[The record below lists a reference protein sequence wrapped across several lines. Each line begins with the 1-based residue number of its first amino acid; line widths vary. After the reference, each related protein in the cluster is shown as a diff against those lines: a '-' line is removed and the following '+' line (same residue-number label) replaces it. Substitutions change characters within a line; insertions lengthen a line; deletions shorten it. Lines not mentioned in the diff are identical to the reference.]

1 MKTIISQTSLNT
13 KSPINPA
20 LLLGLISI
28 SLALVGCTT
37 TSTSSKNTGTTLL
50 MKYHNLSNFKYKAG
64 DISGIRNIGLR
75 DTALSLG
82 ARAGLAWRAE
92 QINQSVMH
100 HERQLDLVYNFNGML
115 LDDNVLPPV
124 LIEGRQTL
132 DQFSDNV
139 IRVADR
145 AYSIQSQA
153 RFVTLAPTWRD
164 YLKLNYG
171 PPELPDTSLLPRNET
186 EKKIWDRYL
195 DEGWQAGITQA
206 DVIFAESL
214 GRLKRDY
221 NGMILYR
228 KLLAQNM
235 VSRPFVAQANLG
247 VTGGEDQMAINDR
260 VMTISALPEFN
271 TASQEWESQITP
283 EETQPT
289 PERK

>member
-1 MKTIISQTSLNT
+1 
-13 KSPINPA
+13 
-20 LLLGLISI
+20 
-28 SLALVGCTT
+28 
-37 TSTSSKNTGTTLL
+37 